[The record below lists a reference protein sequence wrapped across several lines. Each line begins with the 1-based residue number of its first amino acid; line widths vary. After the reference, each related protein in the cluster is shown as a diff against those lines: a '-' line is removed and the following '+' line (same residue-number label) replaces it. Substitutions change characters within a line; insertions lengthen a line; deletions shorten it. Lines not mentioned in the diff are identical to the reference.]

1 METGGLDPGIAVD
14 NDVIFKAVCYCSTGV
29 FWPTTEGA
37 DPIGVLGAARYV
49 VRALLERASLAR
61 DKQTAWQ
68 VYHAFF
74 ASVSNLEP
82 TDQEI
87 RLAAE
92 LEFGARRIGASL
104 DPGESQLAAMV
115 VRRDIPVLETGDKRA
130 IISLE
135 QLLDHAEGVLAMAG
149 RIRCLEQ
156 IVLRRLA
163 DEGVLATLRSA
174 VCGEPAVDKAMTA
187 CFACYSDDPPD
198 VEGVAAGLDS
208 YLNALREQAPRALS
222 A

>member
-1 METGGLDPGIAVD
+1 MAVD
-14 NDVIFKAVCYCSTGV
+14 NDVIFKAICYCSTGV
-29 FWPTTEGA
+29 FWPAEGA
-37 DPIGVLGAARYV
+37 DAIGVLGAARYV

-61 DKQTAWQ
+61 EKDAAWREYQ
-68 VYHAFF
+68 AFF
-74 ASVSNLEP
+74 AAVSDLEP

-92 LEFGARRIGASL
+92 LEVAAGRIGASL

-115 VRRDIPVLETGDKRA
+115 VGREIPVLETGDKRA

-135 QLLDHAEGVLAMAG
+135 QLLDHADGMLVLAG

-156 IVLRRLA
+156 MVLRRLS
-163 DEGVLATLRSA
+163 DEGVLRALQSA
-174 VCGEPAVDKAMTA
+174 VCAEPTVDKAMTA
-187 CFACYSDDPPD
+187 SFACYSDHPP
-198 VEGVAAGLDS
+198 ELERVAAGLDS
-208 YLNALREQAPRALS
+208 YLMALRDQAPRILA